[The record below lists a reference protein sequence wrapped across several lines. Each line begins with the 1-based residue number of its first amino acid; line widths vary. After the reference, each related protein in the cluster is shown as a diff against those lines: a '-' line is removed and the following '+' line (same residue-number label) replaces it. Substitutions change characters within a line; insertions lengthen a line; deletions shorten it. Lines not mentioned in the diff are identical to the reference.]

1 MDFGRAQAARRA
13 DRDGTARAQAPRVAL
28 LNARSTLLWS
38 WLFVA
43 CASGTNEPDAA
54 ARADALPSDS
64 GSTPADTGAAADS
77 GFGDAGITPDSG
89 ASIDAALASDAGAM
103 SLGPLDERGVSTL
116 TGGDRSGDSDGVRG
130 FAELNNPVNLIA
142 SGGMALVADF
152 YSGRIVE
159 VSATGTGR
167 TLVRD
172 PTFARPFGLA
182 MTSPT
187 TLWIQTDR
195 DTTGAPVGA
204 LWRLD
209 LPSGVPHEVIGAHGR
224 NRGLTALPDG
234 RLAMA
239 DQELGIIRLFDPA
252 TGRITVLAGTA
263 GVLGY
268 TDGSGLIAR
277 FDRPRD
283 LEVSP
288 RGTLLVVD
296 TNNHC
301 LREVTLAGVVTTYA
315 GTNIPGAVD
324 GPRADARFN
333 LPLSLAIDADGNV
346 YVGDGDNFVIR
357 RIAPDG
363 TVSTLAGSGI
373 PGFADAIDPRQAK
386 FRGLEGLDVSAD
398 GQYLLV
404 ADGARGMAEPFN
416 RIRRVALR

>member
-1 MDFGRAQAARRA
+1 
-13 DRDGTARAQAPRVAL
+13 VAL
-28 LNARSTLLWS
+28 FKARSTFLWCWLLA
-38 WLFVA
+38 A
-43 CASGTNEPDAA
+43 CASDPSNPDAA
-54 ARADALPSDS
+54 ARADALPD
-64 GSTPADTGAAADS
+64 D
-77 GFGDAGITPDSG
+77 DAGLL
-89 ASIDAALASDAGAM
+89 ADAGRGVDAGLLTDAGAAPDAEPAHDVGAM
-103 SLGPLDERGVSTL
+103 LLGPLDERGVSTL
-116 TGGDRSGDSDGVRG
+116 TGGDRSGDSEGQRG

-142 SGGMALVADF
+142 SGGMVLVADF

-172 PTFARPFGLA
+172 PTFTRPFGLA
-182 MTSPT
+182 MTSAT

-195 DTTGAPVGA
+195 DATGAPVGA
-204 LWRLD
+204 LWRVE
-209 LPSGVPHEVIGAHGR
+209 LPLGAPHEVIGAHGR

-239 DQELGIIRLFDPA
+239 DQEQSILRIFDPA
-252 TGRITVLAGTA
+252 TDQITVLAGTA
-263 GVLGY
+263 GVIGY
-268 TDGSGLIAR
+268 ADGAGPTAR
-277 FDRPRD
+277 FDHPRD
-283 LEVSP
+283 LELSP
-288 RGTLLVVD
+288 RGTLLLVD

-301 LREVTLAGVVTTYA
+301 LREVTLAGEVTTYA
-315 GTNIPGAVD
+315 GTNIPGSAD

-333 LPLSLAIDADGNV
+333 LPLSLAIDGQGNI

-363 TVSTLAGSGI
+363 AVSTIAGAGI
-373 PGFADAIDPRQAK
+373 SGFADAILPREAK

-398 GQYLLV
+398 GQFLLV